1 MGKKILVISFA
12 LVISFLLV
20 FFCPTSKAKEPQEVY
35 RVYLKGKSLGL
46 IENKEKLEQYI
57 DKEQEK
63 IKNKY
68 KVDKVYAPEDLKIE
82 KEITY
87 QEKISTTKQIYDKLA
102 DLESFT
108 INGYAIKIKGIDTVN
123 EQGEKVKGVDQT
135 IYVLDKDVFTNAMD
149 KTIRSFVN
157 NDDYEKYLNN
167 KQKEIKDTGT
177 IIENVYIDNKISVKN
192 TKVPVDKTIYEN
204 VDDLSKYLLFGTLD
218 EYQKYTVQDG
228 DTITDI
234 AFNNKLS
241 DKEFLIA
248 NPSFKDENS
257 LLFTG
262 QQVTINIIKPQFRLV
277 EVDHTVFD
285 QEIKYDTEVKYD
297 ENKMAGTEEVT
308 QKGENGLQRVTSK
321 IQKVNGQIESSVIN
335 ESATERLKEPVK
347 EIIVKGK
354 KQNSYSSGMD
364 ITGTTKVEGYWKW
377 PTATPYTI
385 NSPYGYRWGV
395 LHDGVDIG
403 GGYGS
408 PIYAANN
415 GVVVQSSY
423 KYDNGQF
430 VVINHNNGYYTMYA
444 HLSARYV
451 KVGQNVSIGQQIG
464 AMGKSGFAT
473 GTHLHFGLFRG
484 FPYRRGSTS
493 LQPLSL
499 F

>member
-1 MGKKILVISFA
+1 M
-12 LVISFLLV
+12 
-20 FFCPTSKAKEPQEVY
+20 
-35 RVYLKGKSLGL
+35 
-46 IENKEKLEQYI
+46 
-57 DKEQEK
+57 
-63 IKNKY
+63 
-68 KVDKVYAPEDLKIE
+68 
-82 KEITY
+82 
-87 QEKISTTKQIYDKLA
+87 
-102 DLESFT
+102 
-108 INGYAIKIKGIDTVN
+108 
-123 EQGEKVKGVDQT
+123 
-135 IYVLDKDVFTNAMD
+135 
-149 KTIRSFVN
+149 
-157 NDDYEKYLNN
+157 
-167 KQKEIKDTGT
+167 
-177 IIENVYIDNKISVKN
+177 
-192 TKVPVDKTIYEN
+192 
-204 VDDLSKYLLFGTLD
+204 
-218 EYQKYTVQDG
+218 
-228 DTITDI
+228 
-234 AFNNKLS
+234 
-241 DKEFLIA
+241 
-248 NPSFKDENS
+248 
-257 LLFTG
+257 FTG

-335 ESATERLKEPVK
+335 ENATERLKEPVK

-354 KQNSYSSGMD
+354 KQNSYSSGID

-415 GVVVQSSY
+415 GVVVQSSS

>member
-1 MGKKILVISFA
+1 MGKKVLIISVA
-12 LVISFLLV
+12 LAVSALLV
-20 FFCPTSKAKEPQEVY
+20 LYIPSPKAKNPQDVY
-35 RVYLKGKSLGL
+35 RVYLKGNSLGL
-46 IENKEKLEQYI
+46 IENKEELEQYI

-68 KVDKVYAPEDLKIE
+68 KVDKVYAPEDLKVV

-87 QEKISTTKQIYDKLA
+87 QEKISTTKEIYEKIK

-108 INGYAIKIKGIDTVN
+108 INGYAIKIKGIDSTN
-123 EQGEKVKGVDQT
+123 EQGETQKGVDQT
-135 IYVLDKDVFTNAMD
+135 IYVLDKTVFTDAMD

-177 IIENVYIDNKISVKN
+177 IIENVYIENKITVKN
-192 TKVPVDKTIYEN
+192 TKIPVDKTIYEK
-204 VDDLSKYLLFGTLD
+204 VDDLSRYLLFGTLD

-228 DTITDI
+228 DTISDI

-241 DKEFLIA
+241 NKEFLIA
-248 NPSFKDENS
+248 NPTFKDENS
-257 LLFTG
+257 LLFAG

-277 EVDHTVFD
+277 EIDHTVFD
-285 QEIKYDTEVKYD
+285 QEIKYETEVKYD
-297 ENKMAGTEEVT
+297 ENKMVGTEEVT

-321 IQKVNGQIESSVIN
+321 VQKINGQVESSVIN

-354 KQNSYSSGMD
+354 KQNSYSSGID

-377 PTATPYTI
+377 PTTTPYTI
-385 NSPYGYRWGV
+385 NSPYGYRWGT

-423 KYDNGQF
+423 KWDNGEYI
-430 VVINHNNGYYTMYA
+430 VINHNNGYYTMYA

-464 AMGKSGFAT
+464 AMGKTGFAT

-493 LQPLSL
+493 VQPLSL

>member
-57 DKEQEK
+57 DREQEK

-149 KTIRSFVN
+149 KTVRSFVN

-192 TKVPVDKTIYEN
+192 TKVPFDKTIYEN

-395 LHDGVDIG
+395 FDD
-403 GGYGS
+403 
-408 PIYAANN
+408 
-415 GVVVQSSY
+415 
-423 KYDNGQF
+423 
-430 VVINHNNGYYTMYA
+430 
-444 HLSARYV
+444 
-451 KVGQNVSIGQQIG
+451 
-464 AMGKSGFAT
+464 
-473 GTHLHFGLFRG
+473 
-484 FPYRRGSTS
+484 
-493 LQPLSL
+493 
-499 F
+499 

>member
-20 FFCPTSKAKEPQEVY
+20 FFCPISKAKEPQEVY

-57 DKEQEK
+57 DREQEK

-192 TKVPVDKTIYEN
+192 TKVPVDKTIYES
-204 VDDLSKYLLFGTLD
+204 VDDLSKYLLFGTLSNL
-218 EYQKYTVQDG
+218 TV
-228 DTITDI
+228 
-234 AFNNKLS
+234 
-241 DKEFLIA
+241 
-248 NPSFKDENS
+248 
-257 LLFTG
+257 
-262 QQVTINIIKPQFRLV
+262 
-277 EVDHTVFD
+277 
-285 QEIKYDTEVKYD
+285 
-297 ENKMAGTEEVT
+297 
-308 QKGENGLQRVTSK
+308 
-321 IQKVNGQIESSVIN
+321 
-335 ESATERLKEPVK
+335 
-347 EIIVKGK
+347 
-354 KQNSYSSGMD
+354 
-364 ITGTTKVEGYWKW
+364 
-377 PTATPYTI
+377 
-385 NSPYGYRWGV
+385 
-395 LHDGVDIG
+395 
-403 GGYGS
+403 
-408 PIYAANN
+408 
-415 GVVVQSSY
+415 
-423 KYDNGQF
+423 
-430 VVINHNNGYYTMYA
+430 
-444 HLSARYV
+444 
-451 KVGQNVSIGQQIG
+451 
-464 AMGKSGFAT
+464 
-473 GTHLHFGLFRG
+473 
-484 FPYRRGSTS
+484 
-493 LQPLSL
+493 
-499 F
+499 

>member
-57 DKEQEK
+57 DREQEK

-135 IYVLDKDVFTNAMD
+135 IYVLDKDVFTKAMD

-204 VDDLSKYLLFGTLD
+204 IDDLSKYLLFGTLD

-321 IQKVNGQIESSVIN
+321 IQKVNGQI
-335 ESATERLKEPVK
+335 
-347 EIIVKGK
+347 
-354 KQNSYSSGMD
+354 
-364 ITGTTKVEGYWKW
+364 
-377 PTATPYTI
+377 
-385 NSPYGYRWGV
+385 
-395 LHDGVDIG
+395 
-403 GGYGS
+403 
-408 PIYAANN
+408 
-415 GVVVQSSY
+415 
-423 KYDNGQF
+423 
-430 VVINHNNGYYTMYA
+430 
-444 HLSARYV
+444 
-451 KVGQNVSIGQQIG
+451 
-464 AMGKSGFAT
+464 
-473 GTHLHFGLFRG
+473 
-484 FPYRRGSTS
+484 
-493 LQPLSL
+493 
-499 F
+499 